1 MTSPAVTQQIHS
13 LEAELKVR
21 LFRRTTRNVELTREG
36 ILLLSDAKAILEIAD
51 RAKKRAEYTVA
62 DTRESFVIGC
72 HADND
77 IPHLAQALQHM
88 KSQYPNFYP
97 VFRIVPF
104 QHLYQHLSEETVD
117 IILAFQEQGLKK
129 TIHYQE
135 LIKIRIVGIVKNSHS
150 LSQKGELHICDL
162 KQEAIIVLDPQ
173 KCPEEYRKSLNH
185 ILEEH
190 SLPNIYF
197 CDSVNAAV
205 TLAVA
210 GYGLAILPDFFQS
223 HNRTLT
229 YLPIVD
235 INPISYGVYYK
246 TLTGYPGRKTFVKL
260 VMEAFADV
268 GENSDDVNKM

>member
-1 MTSPAVTQQIHS
+1 M
-13 LEAELKVR
+13 
-21 LFRRTTRNVELTREG
+21 
-36 ILLLSDAKAILEIAD
+36 
-51 RAKKRAEYTVA
+51 
-62 DTRESFVIGC
+62 
-72 HADND
+72 
-77 IPHLAQALQHM
+77 
-88 KSQYPNFYP
+88 
-97 VFRIVPF
+97 
-104 QHLYQHLSEETVD
+104 
-117 IILAFQEQGLKK
+117 
-129 TIHYQE
+129 
-135 LIKIRIVGIVKNSHS
+135 
-150 LSQKGELHICDL
+150 

-205 TLAVA
+205 TLAAA
-210 GYGLAILPDFFQS
+210 GYGLVILPDFFQS

-246 TLTGYPGRKTFVKL
+246 TLTGHPGRKTFVKL
-260 VMEAFADV
+260 VMEAFADF